1 MPPESTDRHADPE
14 FRPKWENRRRTL
26 FATLFFCAA
35 IIVYIVGWGEDT
47 RLHETALQFAFI
59 TGGGVLGSYIF
70 GACYEETALAKIRA
84 RK

>member
-1 MPPESTDRHADPE
+1 MTTASNKDPE
-14 FRPKWENRRRTL
+14 FRPTWENRRRTL

-35 IIVYIVGWGEDT
+35 IIVYIVGWGGDT
-47 RLHETALQFAFI
+47 RLNETVIQFAFI

-70 GACYEETALAKIRA
+70 GATWEDVTRL

>member
-1 MPPESTDRHADPE
+1 MANDPE

-26 FATLFFCAA
+26 FATLVFCAG
-35 IIVYIVGWGEDT
+35 IIVYIVGWGEDN
-47 RLHETALQFAFI
+47 RLNETIIQFAFI

-70 GACYEETALAKIRA
+70 GACWEDVTRL